1 MIKKYKQPIS
11 VLVLIYS
18 GNQALLIRRADGD
31 DLWQS
36 VTGSVEEGETL
47 LQTAQREVLEET
59 GFQAALGCF
68 EDWQISQD
76 YEIYPRWRYRYA
88 PDVTHNREHVFAF
101 RLPEKAVPTLNPR
114 EHLAYC
120 WIDIQAASQRVFSP
134 SNADALRLLT
144 EKIMAGIS
152 PYKP

>member
-59 GFQAALGCF
+59 GF
-68 EDWQISQD
+68 
-76 YEIYPRWRYRYA
+76 
-88 PDVTHNREHVFAF
+88 
-101 RLPEKAVPTLNPR
+101 
-114 EHLAYC
+114 
-120 WIDIQAASQRVFSP
+120 
-134 SNADALRLLT
+134 
-144 EKIMAGIS
+144 
-152 PYKP
+152 